1 MLKGQNLSESI
12 NEGSRI
18 LGLSYIILV
27 MDNMREFIEKRNR
40 SHPALSVP
48 LVNYLFSVNLVN
60 AQCGPSPFPGRLVH
74 KIMNKNTRTRPTP
87 RNN

>member
-1 MLKGQNLSESI
+1 MIRMLKGQNLSESI

-18 LGLSYIILV
+18 LSLV

-40 SHPALSVP
+40 SHVALSMP
-48 LVNYLFSVNLVN
+48 LVNYLVSVYLVN
-60 AQCGPSPFPGRLVH
+60 AQCGPSPFPDRLVH